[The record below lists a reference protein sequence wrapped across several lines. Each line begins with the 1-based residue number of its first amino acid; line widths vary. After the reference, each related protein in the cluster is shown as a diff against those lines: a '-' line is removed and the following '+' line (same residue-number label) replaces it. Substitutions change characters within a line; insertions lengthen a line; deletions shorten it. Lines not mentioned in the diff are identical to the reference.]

1 MAQNN
6 SIFVS
11 VRKISKNSR
20 GRANLKIDMYQVT
33 ILKSMGFT
41 WKEMANL
48 LGVSTRFWCPYFC
61 NRPFCGRW
69 CCKTSICISCCRSRW
84 FTCTNPK
91 KLSAFTPSS
100 LHPLYWGTVFLT
112 LVEKMVAGFHA
123 STLLPCSPN
132 L

>member
-48 LGVSTRFWCPYFC
+48 LGVSTRF
-61 NRPFCGRW
+61 
-69 CCKTSICISCCRSRW
+69 
-84 FTCTNPK
+84 
-91 KLSAFTPSS
+91 
-100 LHPLYWGTVFLT
+100 
-112 LVEKMVAGFHA
+112 
-123 STLLPCSPN
+123 
-132 L
+132 